1 MYVNRMSVLEMIPD
15 KELTSRL
22 QVTRQEAE
30 ALCQELPPIPIK
42 EKDKAFIALLAEQA
56 LKTALRRH
64 AGVLKEYFGPSGR
77 KVAAMGKDLTAVRYF
92 IGTGGALTR
101 LPNRIQIIQ
110 TALEEEKRMELLPD
124 SNIEIYI
131 DEDYII
137 ASLGVMSLE
146 YPEAAAKLARK
157 SLRLAQRR
165 DKE

>member
-1 MYVNRMSVLEMIPD
+1 
-15 KELTSRL
+15 
-22 QVTRQEAE
+22 
-30 ALCQELPPIPIK
+30 
-42 EKDKAFIALLAEQA
+42 
-56 LKTALRRH
+56 
-64 AGVLKEYFGPSGR
+64 
-77 KVAAMGKDLTAVRYF
+77 MGKDLTAVRYF

-157 SLRLAQRR
+157 SLRLAQRGE
-165 DKE
+165 KE

>member
-1 MYVNRMSVLEMIPD
+1 
-15 KELTSRL
+15 
-22 QVTRQEAE
+22 
-30 ALCQELPPIPIK
+30 
-42 EKDKAFIALLAEQA
+42 
-56 LKTALRRH
+56 
-64 AGVLKEYFGPSGR
+64 
-77 KVAAMGKDLTAVRYF
+77 

-124 SNIEIYI
+124 SNIDIFV
-131 DEDYII
+131 DEDNII